1 MSNELQ
7 RDKNSSNSNLDN
19 ATKQT
24 IEKLSSAELKKEV
37 KKDSHLIDN
46 HKIKK

>member
-1 MSNELQ
+1 MNKKIQHE
-7 RDKNSSNSNLDN
+7 KNSPNSNLDSL
-19 ATKQT
+19 TKQT

-37 KKDSHLIDN
+37 KKDSNLIDN